1 MPQRLLTFHYP
12 AYALVPC
19 PQSHVGATTH
29 ACPAPAPF
37 IPPSPLI
44 LLPLLLV
51 PPSLNRVSPTI
62 IPCPMSH
69 PRICMVVPVTCEWGH
84 PSFPFC
90 VLTVTLLTEQS
101 PFTTPTSLYAPT
113 PVNPAIS
120 FPSPRPLPSLTH
132 RCGHRVAHVLRQ
144 HPLSTRFP
152 NPNFPSSPAPHC
164 LGIIPTIIPYP
175 MAHSTAGAAA
185 RPCPVPACAAA
196 CGLLEG
202 ERGEGEGGTTYN
214 QLALHDAIDLLLLA
228 HSPHTPR
235 WGGGGDLEKRGWEKG
250 GRTTSSYDQLTQH
263 HAVCWHVVLIHGM
276 WLGEETGGKSTGE
289 REQRHHTP
297 RPPASPAPQGR
308 RLQSCSGTT
317 RSHSPCPSATAAPPP
332 PPPPFPTPLLA
343 ISQPSPWPHISPSPR
358 PRLPVP
364 QPHLEEGIG
373 DLFAGEPALIL
384 YSHLPPPLRLARV

>member
-19 PQSHVGATTH
+19 PQSHVGATTR

-132 RCGHRVAHVLRQ
+132 RR
-144 HPLSTRFP
+144 
-152 NPNFPSSPAPHC
+152 
-164 LGIIPTIIPYP
+164 
-175 MAHSTAGAAA
+175 AA

-214 QLALHDAIDLLLLA
+214 QLALHHAIDLLLLA

-250 GRTTSSYDQLTQH
+250 GRTASSYDQLTQH

-276 WLGEETGGKSTGE
+276 WLATSPCLARTSRKASAIL
-289 REQRHHTP
+289 QRDHPLSLSMPICH
-297 RPPASPAPQGR
+297 RRSASP
-308 RLQSCSGTT
+308 S
-317 RSHSPCPSATAAPPP
+317 SPLPPL
-332 PPPPFPTPLLA
+332 PTPLLA